1 MVGLAFGGYA
11 RKTGSAENN
20 VIVNNT
26 FYHNDTDHGGY
37 GEMLVQFHTY
47 NNIVENNIFYA
58 NNQNVFVANWASD
71 NVGDVID
78 YNIYYSPGGADGSTW
93 TWQNRSYDSFSAWKS
108 GTGFDANSI
117 FADPL
122 LVDPANGD
130 LHIGAGSPAINAG
143 DTLSS
148 DKIGTEDIDDD
159 PRVQGG
165 TVDIGADE
173 RE

>member
-1 MVGLAFGGYA
+1 
-11 RKTGSAENN
+11 
-20 VIVNNT
+20 VNNT

-37 GEMLVQFHTY
+37 GEVLVQYHTV
-47 NNIVENNIFYA
+47 NNVVENNIFYA
-58 NNQNVFVANWASD
+58 NSQNHFISNWAAD

-78 YNIYYSPGGADGSTW
+78 HNLYYSAGGPNGSSW
-93 TWQNRSYDSFSAWKS
+93 GWQKKYYSTFDDWKS
-108 GTGFDANSI
+108 GTGFDTNSL

-143 DTLSS
+143 DNLSS
-148 DKIGTEDIDDD
+148 NVIGTEDIDDD